1 MKKRINA
8 EANSGKFSS
17 LLIGMAFGFGWTP
30 CIGPILG
37 SILAL
42 ASTEQNLNR
51 GIMLLFFYSL
61 GLAIPFILS
70 GYLIQKFMVFSK
82 NLKSKMNIISK
93 FGGGLLLLTGLLI
106 LSNKLQAIGF
116 YLLQYIPFLQN
127 IG

>member
-1 MKKRINA
+1 
-8 EANSGKFSS
+8 
-17 LLIGMAFGFGWTP
+17 
-30 CIGPILG
+30 
-37 SILAL
+37 
-42 ASTEQNLNR
+42 
-51 GIMLLFFYSL
+51 MLLFFYSL
-61 GLAIPFILS
+61 WLAIPFILS

-116 YLLQYIPFLQN
+116 YLLQYIPFLEN